1 MASSFGRPLLAK
13 INPATG
19 RLHCNLKISGAK
31 SGRFS
36 CANPNLQ
43 QVPARGEQGAFMRS
57 IFIAPPRRILI
68 GADYSQLELRVLA
81 AVSGDAAMNAAFS
94 NGQDLHAVTA
104 CGMLHIRPEDFD
116 KDNPAHKA
124 ARASARAVNCLRLW
138 RKRPRS
144 VRQGCVWHLDDAN
157 GSGDHAIPQHL

>member
-1 MASSFGRPLLAK
+1 MPLLLVGRAKVAKMASSFGRPLLDK

-57 IFIAPPRRILI
+57 IFIAC
-68 GADYSQLELRVLA
+68 GASGLA
-81 AVSGDAAMNAAFS
+81 AFARDAYGVSMTQTEAANAITQFL
-94 NGQDLHAVTA
+94 NTYEGR
-104 CGMLHIRPEDFD
+104 G
-116 KDNPAHKA
+116 
-124 ARASARAVNCLRLW
+124 
-138 RKRPRS
+138 
-144 VRQGCVWHLDDAN
+144 
-157 GSGDHAIPQHL
+157 